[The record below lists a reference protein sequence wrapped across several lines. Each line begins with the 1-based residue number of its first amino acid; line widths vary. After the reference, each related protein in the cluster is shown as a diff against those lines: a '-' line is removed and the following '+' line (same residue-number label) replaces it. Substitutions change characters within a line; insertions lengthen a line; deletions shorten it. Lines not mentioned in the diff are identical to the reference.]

1 MLALSPEYLTSSTR
15 ACGASCLRPD
25 HDYKRQHGAAGAPT
39 APPPSPGA
47 AANVKVAPKI
57 VLFSPAVAKAGA
69 KVTVFGHNFVNV
81 TWVKLAVHARG
92 GTGLS
97 SKAFKVV
104 AKV

>member
-1 MLALSPEYLTSSTR
+1 M
-15 ACGASCLRPD
+15 
-25 HDYKRQHGAAGAPT
+25 
-39 APPPSPGA
+39 
-47 AANVKVAPKI
+47 
-57 VLFSPAVAKAGA
+57 
-69 KVTVFGHNFVNV
+69 TVFGHNFVNV